1 MAQVNGSSNG
11 KGGRDTVNRYI
22 TVELPAHHEG
32 VGRALRAAYGA
43 KSADLPADISAL
55 LDRLDRL

>member
-1 MAQVNGSSNG
+1 M
-11 KGGRDTVNRYI
+11 NRYI

-43 KSADLPADISAL
+43 KSADLPADITAL